1 MGDDLPE
8 LSRPKPG
15 LTRRRRETPSRCD
28 GRPVPLRGRATPG
41 RSGRHRRFA
50 CAVAA
55 GPRDRGLDVPQGTGR
70 RRNDGWAPSRGRRTG
85 AAGDRE
91 GRDRIARKDG
101 GSARIDGREARTR
114 LRLGTVATARRP
126 GCLERRGGG
135 ARAAPSSPAGG
146 TRGIGR
152 TRGRFRVRS
161 RSTGGGFE
169 FKAAR
174 RPSTPAGAPA
184 KAGATV
190 TTGGAYRSD
199 QPRLRRQGA
208 FCPART
214 TACDRK
220 IAPDASFYSGEL
232 VRERWSRQLACA
244 SRRNLHRNVGALVVP
259 PGQNGANVKRRFAF
273 LTSIWVARG
282 GPPANGFWPILL
294 RY

>member
-70 RRNDGWAPSRGRRTG
+70 RRNDGWAPSRGRHTG

-91 GRDRIARKDG
+91 GRDRIARKGG

-135 ARAAPSSPAGG
+135 ARSAFIPCRWNARDRPDQGPIPGAKQVHRRRVRVQGCQEAIDPGGG
-146 TRGIGR
+146 TRQGR
-152 TRGRFRVRS
+152 CDSHDRRCIPVRPASIEASGSLLS
-161 RSTGGGFE
+161 RPDNGLRSQD
-169 FKAAR
+169 
-174 RPSTPAGAPA
+174 RP
-184 KAGATV
+184 
-190 TTGGAYRSD
+190 
-199 QPRLRRQGA
+199 
-208 FCPART
+208 
-214 TACDRK
+214 
-220 IAPDASFYSGEL
+220 
-232 VRERWSRQLACA
+232 
-244 SRRNLHRNVGALVVP
+244 
-259 PGQNGANVKRRFAF
+259 
-273 LTSIWVARG
+273 
-282 GPPANGFWPILL
+282 
-294 RY
+294 